1 MNSIRISYLVLI
13 LCVSF
18 VCANGFYLNYITDE
32 LCERAEEIDVDAEG
46 AKARA
51 EELYSFF
58 DKHQRLISITVSH
71 DDLRDIDN
79 EICELIGALRVNDAD
94 GAEITKS
101 RLCGSLRHLKR
112 LSGLNID
119 SII

>member
-1 MNSIRISYLVLI
+1 MKSIKISYTVLI
-13 LCVSF
+13 LCISF
-18 VCANGFYLNYITDE
+18 VIANGFYLNYITGE
-32 LCERAEEIDVDAEG
+32 LYERANGIEVDSPM
-46 AKARA
+46 AKKQA

-58 DKHQRLISITVSH
+58 EKHQRLISITVSH
-71 DDLRDIDN
+71 DDLRSIDDAL
-79 EICELIGALRVNDAD
+79 CELIGALSVDDTDEAK
-94 GAEITKS
+94 ITKS

>member
-1 MNSIRISYLVLI
+1 MSSIKISYLVLI
-13 LCVSF
+13 LCICF
-18 VCANGFYLNYITDE
+18 VAANGFYHNYITGE
-32 LCERAEEIDVDAEG
+32 LYERAEEIDPFADG

-51 EELYSFF
+51 EELYSFYE
-58 DKHQRLISITVSH
+58 KHQRLISITVSH

-79 EICELIGALRVNDAD
+79 EMCELVGALRVNDAD

>member
-1 MNSIRISYLVLI
+1 MSSIKISYLVLI
-13 LCVSF
+13 LCICF
-18 VCANGFYLNYITDE
+18 VAANGFYLNYITGE
-32 LCERAEEIDVDAEG
+32 LYERAENINVEDEG
-46 AKARA
+46 AREAVI
-51 EELYSFF
+51 ELYSFYE
-58 DKHQRLISITVSH
+58 KHQRLISITVSH

-79 EICELIGALRVNDAD
+79 EMCELVGALRVNDAD
-94 GAEITKS
+94 GAEISKS

>member
-1 MNSIRISYLVLI
+1 MSSIKISYLVLT
-13 LCVSF
+13 LCICF
-18 VCANGFYLNYITDE
+18 VLANGLYLKSTTAR
-32 LCERAEEIDVDAEG
+32 LCDM
-46 AKARA
+46 A
-51 EELYSFF
+51 EELDVYAQCAEADVLELYSYFEA
-58 DKHQRLISITVSH
+58 HQKFISITVSH
-71 DDLRDIDN
+71 EDLMSIDDEFCTLIA
-79 EICELIGALRVNDAD
+79 EIVVGDTE

>member
-1 MNSIRISYLVLI
+1 MSSIKISYLVLI
-13 LCVSF
+13 LCISF
-18 VCANGFYLNYITDE
+18 VTANGFYLNYITDE
-32 LCERAEEIDVDAEG
+32 LYQRAEEIDVEDTG
-46 AKARA
+46 AKERA
-51 EELYSFF
+51 EELYNFYE
-58 DKHQRLISITVSH
+58 KHQRLISITVSH
-71 DDLRDIDN
+71 DDLHSID
-79 EICELIGALRVNDAD
+79 EAMCELIGALKVDDAD

>member
-1 MNSIRISYLVLI
+1 MSSVKISYIVLI
-13 LCVSF
+13 LCICF
-18 VCANGFYLNYITDE
+18 VIGNGFYLNYITDE
-32 LCERAEEIDVDAEG
+32 LYERAESITVDAIDARE
-46 AKARA
+46 RA

-71 DDLRDIDN
+71 DDLRDIDD
-79 EICELIGALRVNDAD
+79 EMCELVGALRVNDAD

>member
-1 MNSIRISYLVLI
+1 MKSIKISYTVLI
-13 LCVSF
+13 LCISF
-18 VCANGFYLNYITDE
+18 VIANGFYLSYITGE
-32 LCERAEEIDVDAEG
+32 LYERAEEIEVDSPM
-46 AKARA
+46 AKKQA

-58 DKHQRLISITVSH
+58 EKHQRLISITVSH
-71 DDLRDIDN
+71 DDLRDIDD
-79 EICELIGALRVNDAD
+79 EMCELIGALSVDDTN
-94 GAEITKS
+94 GAKTTKS

>member
-1 MNSIRISYLVLI
+1 MSSIKISYLVLI
-13 LCVSF
+13 LCICF
-18 VCANGFYLNYITDE
+18 VAANGFYLNYITGE
-32 LCERAEEIDVDAEG
+32 LYERAEEIDPFADG
-46 AKARA
+46 AVARA
-51 EELYSFF
+51 EELYSFYE
-58 DKHQRLISITVSH
+58 KHQKFISITVSH
-71 DDLRDIDN
+71 EDLMSIDDEFCTLIA
-79 EICELIGALRVNDAD
+79 EIVVGDTE

>member
-1 MNSIRISYLVLI
+1 MNSIRISYIVLI

-46 AKARA
+46 AKASA

-71 DDLRDIDN
+71 DDLRDIDDAM
-79 EICELIGALRVNDAD
+79 CELIADLDFKDTD
-94 GAEITKS
+94 GAKITKS

>member
-1 MNSIRISYLVLI
+1 MSSIKISYLVLI
-13 LCVSF
+13 LCISF
-18 VCANGFYLNYITDE
+18 VIANGLYLNYITDE
-32 LCERAEEIDVDAEG
+32 LYERAEEIEVDAAG
-46 AKARA
+46 AKERA

-58 DKHQRLISITVSH
+58 EKHQRLISITVSH
-71 DDLRDIDN
+71 DDLRDIDD
-79 EICELIGALRVNDAD
+79 EMCELIGALRVDD
-94 GAEITKS
+94 TEGAEITKS